1 MIRTQ
6 ILLTEEQHKLLK
18 EISKEKNISMAET
31 IRECVTYYGANIADR
46 VITSEEE
53 KYNMALNAAG
63 RFKSGIKD
71 LSSNHDLYLREDLE
85 K

>member
-18 EISKEKNISMAET
+18 EISKEKNISMALAV
-31 IRECVTYYGANIADR
+31 RECVTLYSANIADLA
-46 VITSEEE
+46 ITSEEE
-53 KYNMALNAAG
+53 KYTIALNAAG

-71 LSSNHDLYLREDLE
+71 LSSNHDLYLKEDF
-85 K
+85 